1 MFGPSHSRGAGRLR
15 WWASLLAAV
24 LVAGCGAA
32 PTDTPTA
39 APTAPPTVAPATAA
53 PTPVAPVFQVSGL
66 RLVSTPAEIL
76 PGDELQYMVQVTNSG
91 TAAGAYEAVFSVD
104 GTVTERQS
112 VTLDIGQDRTLYFTM
127 KAGSP
132 GDHALEVGPAGAI
145 LTVLEPAA
153 VAVTGLELTEAG
165 VPTTG
170 EVAALVTL
178 ENQGGAYGTL
188 TVTVEVD
195 GKVADARPVTVAGGE
210 RKTVEIP
217 LAVPR
222 AGRHTVTVGDLAEK
236 LVVWKITRPSSGTVL
251 VNKVKGGMGRLT
263 IKNGDDERDVV
274 LVLAKSSSPSKAA
287 LAVYVRA
294 NRSYTVK
301 SIRDG
306 TYVVYFTF
314 GKRWDSHS
322 RTFTSDQERS
332 RFEDTVR
339 FRTTRTSTSVRY
351 SIVTISLHQ
360 SGGGGAPTDPVGDAD
375 FPTVP

>member
-1 MFGPSHSRGAGRLR
+1 MSRWRAVF
-15 WWASLLAAV
+15 LAAV

-32 PTDTPTA
+32 PTSQPPTA
-39 APTAPPTVAPATAA
+39 SPTAPPTPAPATAA
-53 PTPVAPVFQVSGL
+53 PTPVAPAFQVSGL
-66 RLVSTPAEIL
+66 RLASTPAEIL
-76 PGDELQYMVQVTNSG
+76 PGDDLRYMVQVTNTG
-91 TAAGAYEAVFSVD
+91 TAAGTYEAVFSVD
-104 GTVTERQS
+104 GTVSERQS
-112 VTLDIGQDRTLYFTM
+112 VTLDVGQDTMLYFHM

-132 GDHALEVGPAGAI
+132 GDHALEVGNAGAI
-145 LTVLEPAA
+145 LTVLEPAV
-153 VAVTGLELTEAG
+153 VAVTGLDLSEAG

-178 ENQGGAYGTL
+178 ANQGGAYGTL
-188 TVTVEVD
+188 TVTVKVD
-195 GKVADARPVTVAGGE
+195 GKVAETRPVTVAGGE

-222 AGRHTVTVGDLAEK
+222 PGRHTVTVGELAEK
-236 LVVWKITRPSSGTVL
+236 LVVWKIARPSNGTIL

-263 IKNGDDERDVV
+263 VKNGDDERDVV
-274 LVLAKSSSPSKAA
+274 LVLAKSSSPSKAV

-294 NRSYTVK
+294 NKSYTVK

-306 TYVVYFTF
+306 IYVVYFTF
-314 GKRWDSHS
+314 GKRWDSYS
-322 RTFTSDQERS
+322 KSFTMSPDKY

-339 FRTTRTSTSVRY
+339 FRTTRTSTAVRY

-360 SGGGGAPTDPVGDAD
+360 SGGDSAPTDPVGDED